1 VNSSIVSLTETMKTV
16 LIYRQVLLPISE
28 TFIQAQAAALRSFQP
43 RYAGLLPASRSL
55 PLATDAMLLAR
66 SRSLLSRGRT
76 VLYKSAGIAPHF
88 HDRVRLCQPALIH
101 AHFAPDG
108 AAAVPLATAL
118 RVPLVVTLHGYDVTI
133 HDKYMRKTLAG
144 KLYLRSRARLWERAS
159 LFLCVSE
166 FIRDQALQLGFPREK
181 LRVHYIGI
189 NRQIFRPSEDPVG
202 KLVLFVGRLVP
213 KKGCIHLLRAMR
225 RVQDSEPS
233 ARLVVVGDG
242 PLRATLE
249 EAAKHLQLRCE
260 FLGSQSSSIVQEW
273 IRRASLLCIPSVT
286 SPDGGGEGLGMV
298 ILEAQASGRPVVGF
312 RCGGI
317 PEAVREG
324 VTGLLASSE
333 DEEGLACHILRYFE
347 DKEFWQSS
355 SARGIEWTAERFDLD
370 RQTREL
376 ETIYEECL
384 STR

>member
-1 VNSSIVSLTETMKTV
+1 
-16 LIYRQVLLPISE
+16 
-28 TFIQAQAAALRSFQP
+28 
-43 RYAGLLPASRSL
+43 
-55 PLATDAMLLAR
+55 
-66 SRSLLSRGRT
+66 
-76 VLYKSAGIAPHF
+76 
-88 HDRVRLCQPALIH
+88 
-101 AHFAPDG
+101 
-108 AAAVPLATAL
+108 
-118 RVPLVVTLHGYDVTI
+118 
-133 HDKYMRKTLAG
+133 
-144 KLYLRSRARLWERAS
+144 
-159 LFLCVSE
+159 
-166 FIRDQALQLGFPREK
+166 
-181 LRVHYIGI
+181 
-189 NRQIFRPSEDPVG
+189 
-202 KLVLFVGRLVP
+202 
-213 KKGCIHLLRAMR
+213 
-225 RVQDSEPS
+225 
-233 ARLVVVGDG
+233 
-242 PLRATLE
+242 LE
-249 EAAKHLQLRCE
+249 EAAKNLQLRCE

-347 DKEFWQSS
+347 DKAFWQSS

-384 STR
+384 STRRGKG